1 MAKAAIDA
9 QSAADDVRAGLDDA
23 ALMKKY
29 GLSARGLQSLL
40 RKLISAGMLS
50 QRELDTR
57 MSETDTS
64 IVLDL
69 SIPVRSEQSQAL
81 ARSLAVIVISRDP
94 SLLISVREL
103 LEAEDLQ
110 VFGSVDPDSDFF
122 ERVHPHVV
130 VADMDPGQ
138 SDLQGILS
146 SLRLLKRFVPILAVV
161 DSARQRALQG
171 VPKGIFDL
179 LDKPVDAGL
188 FVFAIR
194 RALTHAELMHS
205 KSSTLQTAS
214 YSETVNLLEQVREA
228 QDNAILTLAGLM
240 ESREGRGSHLQRIRN
255 YCRILCTRAS
265 ERESFRD
272 ILTAEYIED
281 FVRASILHDVGKAT
295 MSDAAL
301 YGTEWTD
308 REVLKQH
315 PVFGG
320 RALEE
325 AANRLGRKSFLS
337 VGMEI
342 AYYHHEHW
350 DGSGYPFGLHD
361 CEIPFAARIFAIADA
376 YEYMTSNSGEKK
388 PLSHTETVGRIVE
401 NKGVRFDPEL
411 VEIFLDAESEFRHIM
426 ENNIK

>member
-29 GLSARGLQSLL
+29 ALSARGLQSLF
-40 RKLISAGMLS
+40 RKLISAGILS
-50 QRELDTR
+50 PRELDTR

-69 SIPVRSEQSQAL
+69 SIPVRPGKSETF
-81 ARSLAVIVISRDP
+81 ARELAVMVISRDP

-103 LEAEDLQ
+103 LESEAIH
-110 VFGSVDPDSDFF
+110 VFGSIDPDPDFF
-122 ERVHPHVV
+122 ERVQPQVV
-130 VADMDPGQ
+130 VADLDPGQ
-138 SDLQGILS
+138 SDLQDIFS
-146 SLRLLKRFVPILAVV
+146 SLRRLKRFVPVLAVV
-161 DSARQRALQG
+161 SSARERALQG
-171 VPKGIFDL
+171 VSRGIFDL

-188 FVFAIR
+188 FVFAVR

-205 KSSTLQTAS
+205 KPGAPLIAAHD
-214 YSETVNLLEQVREA
+214 EAVRAFEQIREA
-228 QDNAILTLAGLM
+228 QDSAILTLAKLM
-240 ESREGRGSHLQRIRN
+240 ESREGRGSHLQRTRS
-255 YCRILCTRAS
+255 YCHILCVRAS
-265 ERESFRD
+265 KQESLRD
-272 ILTAEYIED
+272 FLTAEYVED

-301 YGTEWTD
+301 YGTEWSD

-325 AANRLGRKSFLS
+325 AVNRLGRNSFLS

-350 DGSGYPFGLHD
+350 DGSGYPFGLRD
-361 CEIPFAARIFAIADA
+361 REIPFAARIFAIADA
-376 YEYMTSNSGEKK
+376 YEHMTSNSGEKK
-388 PLSHTETVGRIVE
+388 PLSHAEAMESIIE
-401 NKGVRFDPEL
+401 NKGIRFDPEL
-411 VEIFLDAESEFRHIM
+411 VEIFLEVENEFRRIM
-426 ENNIK
+426 ENDFK

>member
-23 ALMKKY
+23 TLMKKY

-40 RKLISAGMLS
+40 RKLMSAGILS

-57 MSETDTS
+57 MSGTDTS

-69 SIPVRSEQSQAL
+69 SIPVRSEQSQAT

-94 SLLISVREL
+94 SLLITVREL
-103 LEAEDLQ
+103 LETENIQ
-110 VFGSVDPDSDFF
+110 VFGSVDPDADFF
-122 ERVHPHVV
+122 ERVHPRVV
-130 VADMDPGQ
+130 VADLDPGQ

-161 DSARQRALQG
+161 GSARQRALQG

-205 KSSTLQTAS
+205 KSSARQIAA
-214 YSETVNLLEQVREA
+214 YAETVNLLEQVREA
-228 QDNAILTLAGLM
+228 QDNAILTLARLM
-240 ESREGRGSHLQRIRN
+240 ESREGRGFHLQRIRN
-255 YCRILCTRAS
+255 YCHILCMRAS

-272 ILTAEYIED
+272 LLTAEYIED

-301 YGTEWTD
+301 YGTEWSD

-325 AANRLGRKSFLS
+325 AANRLGRNSFLS

-388 PLSHTETVGRIVE
+388 PLSHAETVERIVE

-411 VEIFLDAESEFRHIM
+411 VEIFLEAESEFRHIM

>member
-40 RKLISAGMLS
+40 RKLISAGILS

-57 MSETDTS
+57 MTETDTS

-69 SIPVRSEQSQAL
+69 SIPVRSEQPQAT

-94 SLLISVREL
+94 SLLITVREL
-103 LEAEDLQ
+103 LETENIQ

-122 ERVHPHVV
+122 ERVHPQVV
-130 VADMDPGQ
+130 VADLDPGQ

-146 SLRLLKRFVPILAVV
+146 GLRLLKCFVPIVAVV

-205 KSSTLQTAS
+205 KSSARQIAA
-214 YSETVNLLEQVREA
+214 YAETVNLLEQVREA
-228 QDNAILTLAGLM
+228 QDNAILTLARLM
-240 ESREGRGSHLQRIRN
+240 ESREGRGFHLQRIRN
-255 YCRILCTRAS
+255 YCRILCMRAS
-265 ERESFRD
+265 ESFRD
-272 ILTAEYIED
+272 ILTAEYVED
-281 FVRASILHDVGKAT
+281 FVRASVLHDVGKAT

-301 YGTEWTD
+301 YGTEWSD

-325 AANRLGRKSFLS
+325 AANRLGRNSFLS

-388 PLSHTETVGRIVE
+388 PLSHAETVERIVE

-411 VEIFLDAESEFRHIM
+411 VEIFLDVESEFRHVM
-426 ENNIK
+426 ENNVK